1 MPFLITFTIAV
12 GQVKFLLVE
21 MKGQSSSPV
30 QVTASA
36 VVVALHFTIQI
47 VYYRTPH
54 QLKLFLQY
62 FPGVQVVHIASISS

>member
-21 MKGQSSSPV
+21 VKGQSSSPV

-54 QLKLFLQY
+54 QLKTLPPIFSWST
-62 FPGVQVVHIASISS
+62 GSTHS